1 MPVNLTSTCSP
12 RADLFPPNVQAEE
25 KRVKA
30 VMSMGDFY
38 VLNLLRPARQSPPLG
53 FPLVNA
59 PATCSEEG
67 SLWADPVV
75 GRRESAVGPVVDVA
89 LVVVSSP
96 DRICFSDSERGAAR
110 GVGGASDRGLEARV
124 KIRLDSV
131 CTVFSISF
139 VENLT
144 RDVLAGPLLSPWL
157 QNADSTQLAGDIGPD
172 ACSPAPPSPPPQR
185 TVSSSDGGPQVVTD
199 DGEVWEVAA
208 PFGVDHAEDGG
219 SSSWKSAEDVATR
232 WQGAGGTPQD
242 SLEEGERWK
251 HFTYI
256 KVCTI
261 AVLWF
266 AFGRGYEAIDSRV
279 CVGV

>member
-1 MPVNLTSTCSP
+1 
-12 RADLFPPNVQAEE
+12 
-25 KRVKA
+25 
-30 VMSMGDFY
+30 MGDFY
-38 VLNLLRPARQSPPLG
+38 VLNLLRPAQQSPPLG
-53 FPLVNA
+53 FPSVNA
-59 PATCSEEG
+59 ATTCSEEG

-75 GRRESAVGPVVDVA
+75 GRREGAVGPVVDVA

-96 DRICFSDSERGAAR
+96 DRICFSNSERGATS

-131 CTVFSISF
+131 RTVFSISF
-139 VENLT
+139 VESLT

-157 QNADSTQLAGDIGPD
+157 QNADSIQQAEDIGLD
-172 ACSPAPPSPPPQR
+172 ASSPAPPSPPPPR
-185 TVSSSDGGPQVVTD
+185 TVSSSDDGPQVATD

-208 PFGVDHAEDGG
+208 PFDVDHAKGGG
-219 SSSWKSAEDVATR
+219 SSLWESAEDVAMR
-232 WQGAGGTPQD
+232 WEGAGGALQD

-256 KVCTI
+256 KVCTP

-266 AFGRGYEAIDSRV
+266 VFGRGYGGLDSRV
-279 CVGV
+279 CVGMQDVTPYVPCR